1 MILTRRGPV
10 VCGSARS
17 GACHDAAMTARHVPS
32 PARLGPSRAYGTL
45 LGFVLLLAAL
55 FGVAYAAGA
64 AAGPAFPG
72 IHRTGD
78 GTGGGAGSG
87 GGAGDMGG
95 MDGMNGKGGMSGMH
109 GMGAPAAGKVTR

>member
-1 MILTRRGPV
+1 
-10 VCGSARS
+10 
-17 GACHDAAMTARHVPS
+17 MTARHVLS

-78 GTGGGAGSG
+78 GTGSG
-87 GGAGDMGG
+87 GGPGDMGG
-95 MDGMNGKGGMSGMH
+95 MDGMDGMNKRGGMSGMH
-109 GMGAPAAGKVTR
+109 GMGAPAAVEVTR